1 MLAALRSLTLVW
13 PGLPWLWLRGSMAG
27 LVLATAFAI
36 ILDVAIVTTFI
47 WPGLVELPL
56 TIGCWTAA
64 GLVWLASTVSA
75 LAAFPA
81 ALASPPPA
89 EVDPLFIRARD
100 AYLARDWLTA
110 EVRLRE
116 VLDVAPTDGEAQLL
130 LGTLLRRVGR
140 LDEAGAALEKLAAS
154 DSGIP
159 WRQAIAAEQ
168 RRVAAARKDGSGSSA
183 TLSLADEPPAE
194 ATAREESGP
203 NRAAA

>member
-1 MLAALRSLTLVW
+1 MLVALRSLTLVW

-27 LVLATAFAI
+27 LVLAVAFAI
-36 ILDVAIVTTFI
+36 TLDVAIVTTFI

-116 VLDVAPTDGEAQLL
+116 VLDASPTDGEAQLL

-140 LDEAGAALEKLAAS
+140 LDEAATALEKLAAS
-154 DSGIP
+154 DSGIR

-168 RRVAAARKDGSGSSA
+168 RRVVAARQAAGGNPVP
-183 TLSLADEPPAE
+183 LPLADEPPAE
-194 ATAREESGP
+194 VTVEKESGP

>member
-36 ILDVAIVTTFI
+36 TLDVAIVTTFI

-81 ALASPPPA
+81 ALASPSPA

-110 EVRLRE
+110 EIRLRE
-116 VLDVAPTDGEAQLL
+116 VLDASPTDGEAQLL

-140 LDEAGAALEKLAAS
+140 LEEARAALEKLAAS

>member
-36 ILDVAIVTTFI
+36 TLDVAIVTTFI

-100 AYLARDWLTA
+100 DYLARDWLTA
-110 EVRLRE
+110 EIRLRE
-116 VLDVAPTDGEAQLL
+116 VLDASPTDGEAQLL

-140 LDEAGAALEKLAAS
+140 LEEARAALEKLAAS